1 MWYVFI
7 GILILIVDQVSKI
20 VVAGLSGVT
29 PGSLGTDKRLIATL
43 IDGFLEI
50 EYCENNNGMMG
61 IFSFLKDGRLV
72 FIVATVIILGGIIV
86 YLCLSKNRGKWL
98 NTALAFIISG
108 ALGNFIDRIFNNG
121 GYVRD
126 MIHVIIEINGKEYF
140 PYIFNVADIAL
151 VVGAIM
157 LIVDMLFIGKDA
169 VFMSKKRRA
178 AIEKDEAATNKKLD
192 EARDLIREINNDKAL
207 PENAEAKS
215 ADRASDDYDDLIDD
229 DYSDDES
236 DEKNEN
242 DESDDKKETKSGDE
256 NK

>member
-61 IFSFLKDGRLV
+61 IFSFLKDGRIV

-157 LIVDMLFIGKDA
+157 LIVDILFIGKDA

-178 AIEKDEAATNKKLD
+178 AIEKDEAATNRKLD
-192 EARDLIREINNDKAL
+192 EARDLIREINDDKAL
-207 PENAEAKS
+207 PENAEGNPTELPS
-215 ADRASDDYDDLIDD
+215 ENYDDSIGAG
-229 DYSDDES
+229 DDES
-236 DEKNEN
+236 DDKNEN

>member
-29 PGSLGTDKRLIATL
+29 PGSLGTDKKLVATL

-61 IFSFLKDGRLV
+61 IFSFLKDGRIV

-157 LIVDMLFIGKDA
+157 LIVDILFIGKDA

-178 AIEKDEAATNKKLD
+178 AIEKDEAATNRKLD
-192 EARDLIREINNDKAL
+192 EARDIIREINDDKAL
-207 PENAEAKS
+207 PENFEGNPAELS
-215 ADRASDDYDDLIDD
+215 SENHGDLIDD
-229 DYSDDES
+229 GD
-236 DEKNEN
+236 
-242 DESDDKKETKSGDE
+242 DESDDKKETKSGNE

>member
-29 PGSLGTDKRLIATL
+29 PGSLGTDKRLVATL

-61 IFSFLKDGRLV
+61 IFSFLKDGRIV

-157 LIVDMLFIGKDA
+157 LIVDILFIGNDA

-178 AIEKDEAATNKKLD
+178 AIEKDEAATNRKLD
-192 EARDLIREINNDKAL
+192 EARDLIREINDDKSL
-207 PENAEAKS
+207 PENAEGNLTELS
-215 ADRASDDYDDLIDD
+215 SENHDDSIDD
-229 DYSDDES
+229 DGGDET
-236 DEKNEN
+236 
-242 DESDDKKETKSGDE
+242 DDKKETKSGGE

>member
-29 PGSLGTDKRLIATL
+29 PGSLGTDKRLVATL

-72 FIVATVIILGGIIV
+72 FIVSTVIILGGIIV

-98 NTALAFIISG
+98 NTALVFIISG

-157 LIVDMLFIGKDA
+157 LIVDILFIGKDA

-192 EARDLIREINNDKAL
+192 EARDLIREINDDKAL
-207 PENAEAKS
+207 PENAEGNPTELS
-215 ADRASDDYDDLIDD
+215 SENHDDSIDD
-229 DYSDDES
+229 GGDET
-236 DEKNEN
+236 
-242 DESDDKKETKSGDE
+242 DDKKETKSGDE

>member
-29 PGSLGTDKRLIATL
+29 PGSLGTDKKLVATL

-61 IFSFLKDGRLV
+61 IFSFLKDGRIV

-86 YLCLSKNRGKWL
+86 YLCLSKNRSKWL

-157 LIVDMLFIGKDA
+157 LIVDILFIGKDA

-178 AIEKDEAATNKKLD
+178 AIEKDEAATNRKLD
-192 EARDLIREINNDKAL
+192 EARDIIREINDDKAL
-207 PENAEAKS
+207 PENFEGNPAELS
-215 ADRASDDYDDLIDD
+215 SENHGDLIDD
-229 DYSDDES
+229 DGD
-236 DEKNEN
+236 
-242 DESDDKKETKSGDE
+242 DESDDKKETKSGNE

>member
-29 PGSLGTDKRLIATL
+29 PGSLGTDKRLVATL

-61 IFSFLKDGRLV
+61 IFSFLKDGRIV

-157 LIVDMLFIGKDA
+157 LIVDILFIGKDA

-178 AIEKDEAATNKKLD
+178 AIEKDEAATNRKLD
-192 EARDLIREINNDKAL
+192 EARDLIREINDDKAL
-207 PENAEAKS
+207 LENADGNPTELS
-215 ADRASDDYDDLIDD
+215 SENHDDSIDD
-229 DYSDDES
+229 GGD
-236 DEKNEN
+236 

>member
-29 PGSLGTDKRLIATL
+29 PGSLGTDKRLVATL

-61 IFSFLKDGRLV
+61 IFSFLKDGRIV

-157 LIVDMLFIGKDA
+157 LIVDILFIGKDA

-192 EARDLIREINNDKAL
+192 EAKTLIREMNGGSVAIENPEGNPTEL
-207 PENAEAKS
+207 PSENHG
-215 ADRASDDYDDLIDD
+215 DLIDD
-229 DYSDDES
+229 GGET
-236 DEKNEN
+236 
-242 DESDDKKETKSGDE
+242 DDKKETKNSDE

>member
-29 PGSLGTDKRLIATL
+29 PGSLGTDKKLIATL

-157 LIVDMLFIGKDA
+157 LIVDILFIGKDA

-178 AIEKDEAATNKKLD
+178 AIEKDEAATNRKLD
-192 EARDLIREINNDKAL
+192 EARDINREINDDKAL
-207 PENAEAKS
+207 PENFEGNPTELS
-215 ADRASDDYDDLIDD
+215 SENHGDLIDD
-229 DYSDDES
+229 DGD
-236 DEKNEN
+236 

>member
-29 PGSLGTDKRLIATL
+29 PGSLGTDKKLVATL

-61 IFSFLKDGRLV
+61 IFSFLKDGRIV

-157 LIVDMLFIGKDA
+157 LIVDILFIGKDA

-178 AIEKDEAATNKKLD
+178 AIEKDEAATNRKLD
-192 EARDLIREINNDKAL
+192 EARDLIREINDDKAL
-207 PENAEAKS
+207 PENAEVKS
-215 ADRASDDYDDLIDD
+215 ADRASDNYGDSIDD
-229 DYSDDES
+229 GG
-236 DEKNEN
+236 

>member
-29 PGSLGTDKRLIATL
+29 PGSLGTDKRLVATL

-61 IFSFLKDGRLV
+61 IFSFLKDGRIV

-98 NTALAFIISG
+98 NTALAVIISG

-157 LIVDMLFIGKDA
+157 LIVDILFIGKDA

-178 AIEKDEAATNKKLD
+178 AIEKDEAATNRKLD
-192 EARDLIREINNDKAL
+192 EAKTLIREMNGGSVATENFEGNPTEL
-207 PENAEAKS
+207 PLENHGDS
-215 ADRASDDYDDLIDD
+215 IDD
-229 DYSDDES
+229 GG
-236 DEKNEN
+236 

>member
-29 PGSLGTDKRLIATL
+29 PGSLGTDKKLVATL

-61 IFSFLKDGRLV
+61 IFSFLKDGRIV

-157 LIVDMLFIGKDA
+157 LIVDILFIGNDA

-178 AIEKDEAATNKKLD
+178 AIEKDEAATNRKLD
-192 EARDLIREINNDKAL
+192 EARDLIREINDDKAL
-207 PENAEAKS
+207 PENAEGNPTELPS
-215 ADRASDDYDDLIDD
+215 ENYDDSIGAG
-229 DYSDDES
+229 DDES
-236 DEKNEN
+236 DDKNEN

>member
-29 PGSLGTDKRLIATL
+29 PGSLGTDKRLVATL

-61 IFSFLKDGRLV
+61 IFSFLKDGRIV

-157 LIVDMLFIGKDA
+157 LIVDILFIGKDA

-178 AIEKDEAATNKKLD
+178 AIEKDEAATNRKLD
-192 EARDLIREINNDKAL
+192 EARDLIREINDDKAL
-207 PENAEAKS
+207 LENAEGNPTELS
-215 ADRASDDYDDLIDD
+215 SENHDDSIDD
-229 DYSDDES
+229 DG
-236 DEKNEN
+236 

>member
-61 IFSFLKDGRLV
+61 IFSFLKDGRIV

-157 LIVDMLFIGKDA
+157 LIVDILFIGKDA

-178 AIEKDEAATNKKLD
+178 AIEKDEAATNRKLD
-192 EARDLIREINNDKAL
+192 EARDLIREINDDKAL
-207 PENAEAKS
+207 PENAEGNPTELS
-215 ADRASDDYDDLIDD
+215 SENYGDLIDD
-229 DYSDDES
+229 GGDET
-236 DEKNEN
+236 
-242 DESDDKKETKSGDE
+242 DDKKETKSGDE

>member
-29 PGSLGTDKRLIATL
+29 PGSLGTDKKLIATL

-157 LIVDMLFIGKDA
+157 LIVDILFIGKDA

-178 AIEKDEAATNKKLD
+178 AIEKDEAATNRKLD
-192 EARDLIREINNDKAL
+192 EARDIIREINDDKAL
-207 PENAEAKS
+207 PENFEGNPTELS
-215 ADRASDDYDDLIDD
+215 SENHGDLIDD
-229 DYSDDES
+229 DGD
-236 DEKNEN
+236 

>member
-29 PGSLGTDKRLIATL
+29 PGSLGTDKKLVATL

-126 MIHVIIEINGKEYF
+126 MIHVIIEINGNEYF

-157 LIVDMLFIGKDA
+157 LIVDILFIGKDA

-178 AIEKDEAATNKKLD
+178 AIEKDEAATNRKLD
-192 EARDLIREINNDKAL
+192 EARDLIREINDDKAL
-207 PENAEAKS
+207 PENAEGNMNELHLENHGDS
-215 ADRASDDYDDLIDD
+215 VDD
-229 DYSDDES
+229 DG
-236 DEKNEN
+236 

>member
-29 PGSLGTDKRLIATL
+29 PGSLGTDKRLVATL

-61 IFSFLKDGRLV
+61 IFSFLKDGRIV

-178 AIEKDEAATNKKLD
+178 AIEKDEAATNRKLD
-192 EARDLIREINNDKAL
+192 EARDLIREINDDRVATDNSEGNTTEL
-207 PENAEAKS
+207 PSENHG
-215 ADRASDDYDDLIDD
+215 DLIDD
-229 DYSDDES
+229 GGET
-236 DEKNEN
+236 
-242 DESDDKKETKSGDE
+242 DDKKETKSGDE

>member
-29 PGSLGTDKRLIATL
+29 PGSLGTDKKLVATL

-61 IFSFLKDGRLV
+61 IFSFLKDGRIV

-157 LIVDMLFIGKDA
+157 LIVDILFIGKDA

-178 AIEKDEAATNKKLD
+178 AIEKDEAATNRKLD
-192 EARDLIREINNDKAL
+192 EARDLIREINDDKAL
-207 PENAEAKS
+207 PENAEGNPTELFS
-215 ADRASDDYDDLIDD
+215 ENHGDSIDDGGESDD
-229 DYSDDES
+229 
-236 DEKNEN
+236 KNEN

>member
-29 PGSLGTDKRLIATL
+29 PGSLGTDKRLVATL

-61 IFSFLKDGRLV
+61 IFSFLKDGRIV

-157 LIVDMLFIGKDA
+157 LIVDILFIGNDA

-178 AIEKDEAATNKKLD
+178 AIEKDEAATNRKLD
-192 EARDLIREINNDKAL
+192 EARDLIREINDDKAL
-207 PENAEAKS
+207 LENAEGNPTELS
-215 ADRASDDYDDLIDD
+215 SENHDDSIDD
-229 DYSDDES
+229 GGD
-236 DEKNEN
+236 

>member
-29 PGSLGTDKRLIATL
+29 PGSLGTDKRRVATL

-61 IFSFLKDGRLV
+61 IFSFLKDGRIV

-157 LIVDMLFIGKDA
+157 LIVDILFIGKDA

-178 AIEKDEAATNKKLD
+178 AIEKDEAATNRKLD
-192 EARDLIREINNDKAL
+192 EARDLIREINDDKAL
-207 PENAEAKS
+207 PENAEGNMNELPLENHGDS
-215 ADRASDDYDDLIDD
+215 IDD
-229 DYSDDES
+229 DG
-236 DEKNEN
+236 

>member
-29 PGSLGTDKRLIATL
+29 PGSLGTDKRLVATL

-61 IFSFLKDGRLV
+61 IFSFLKDGRIV

-157 LIVDMLFIGKDA
+157 LIVDILFIGKDA

-178 AIEKDEAATNKKLD
+178 AIEKDEAATNRKLD
-192 EARDLIREINNDKAL
+192 EARDLIRDINDDKAL
-207 PENAEAKS
+207 PENAEGNPTELS
-215 ADRASDDYDDLIDD
+215 SENHGDLIDD
-229 DYSDDES
+229 GG
-236 DEKNEN
+236 

>member
-29 PGSLGTDKRLIATL
+29 PGSLGTDKRLVATL

-61 IFSFLKDGRLV
+61 IFSFLKDGRIV

-157 LIVDMLFIGKDA
+157 LIVDILFIGKDA

-178 AIEKDEAATNKKLD
+178 AIEKDEAATNRKLD
-192 EARDLIREINNDKAL
+192 EARDLIREINDDKAL
-207 PENAEAKS
+207 PENAEGNPTELS
-215 ADRASDDYDDLIDD
+215 SENHGDLIDD
-229 DYSDDES
+229 DGDDES
-236 DEKNEN
+236 DEK
-242 DESDDKKETKSGDE
+242 KETKNGDE

>member
-29 PGSLGTDKRLIATL
+29 PGSLGTDKKLVATL

-61 IFSFLKDGRLV
+61 IFSFLKDGRIV

-86 YLCLSKNRGKWL
+86 YLCLSKNRVKWL

-108 ALGNFIDRIFNNG
+108 ALGNFIDRVFTKG

-157 LIVDMLFIGKDA
+157 LIIYILFIGKDA
-169 VFMSKKRRA
+169 VFCSKARRERLA
-178 AIEKDEAATNKKLD
+178 EEEADGKKK
-192 EARDLIREINNDKAL
+192 I
-207 PENAEAKS
+207 AEAKQIF
-215 ADRASDDYDDLIDD
+215 IDKENEQAERD
-229 DYSDDES
+229 NAENNVLNT
-236 DEKNEN
+236 KNNALNTEN
-242 DESDDKKETKSGDE
+242 NALNAKNGGLNANGNPE
-256 NK
+256 NIGKTNGN

>member
-29 PGSLGTDKRLIATL
+29 PGSLGTDKRLVATL

-61 IFSFLKDGRLV
+61 IFSFLKDGRIV

-157 LIVDMLFIGKDA
+157 LIVDILFIGKDA

-178 AIEKDEAATNKKLD
+178 AIEKDEAATNRKLD
-192 EARDLIREINNDKAL
+192 EAKTLIREMNGGSVAT
-207 PENAEAKS
+207 ENSEGNPTELS
-215 ADRASDDYDDLIDD
+215 SENHGDSID
-229 DYSDDES
+229 
-236 DEKNEN
+236 
-242 DESDDKKETKSGDE
+242 DESDDKKETKNSDE

>member
-29 PGSLGTDKRLIATL
+29 PGSLGTDKKLVATL

-61 IFSFLKDGRLV
+61 IFSFLKDGRIV

-157 LIVDMLFIGKDA
+157 LIVDILFIGKDA

-178 AIEKDEAATNKKLD
+178 AIEKDEAATNRKLD
-192 EARDLIREINNDKAL
+192 EARDIIREINDDKAL
-207 PENAEAKS
+207 PENFEGNPAELS
-215 ADRASDDYDDLIDD
+215 SENHGDLIDD
-229 DYSDDES
+229 DGD
-236 DEKNEN
+236 
-242 DESDDKKETKSGDE
+242 DESDDKKETKSGNE

>member
-29 PGSLGTDKRLIATL
+29 PGSLGTDKRLVATL

-157 LIVDMLFIGKDA
+157 LIIDILFIGKDA

-178 AIEKDEAATNKKLD
+178 AIEKDEAATNRKLD
-192 EARDLIREINNDKAL
+192 EARDLIREINDDKSL
-207 PENAEAKS
+207 PENAEGNPTELPS
-215 ADRASDDYDDLIDD
+215 ENYDDSIGAG
-229 DYSDDES
+229 DDES
-236 DEKNEN
+236 DDKNEN

>member
-29 PGSLGTDKRLIATL
+29 PGSLGTDKKLVATL

-157 LIVDMLFIGKDA
+157 LIVDILFIGKDA

-178 AIEKDEAATNKKLD
+178 AIEKDEAATNRKLD
-192 EARDLIREINNDKAL
+192 EARDLIREINDDKAL
-207 PENAEAKS
+207 PENAEENPTELS
-215 ADRASDDYDDLIDD
+215 SENHGDSIDD
-229 DYSDDES
+229 DG
-236 DEKNEN
+236 

>member
-29 PGSLGTDKRLIATL
+29 PGSLGTDKKLVATL

-61 IFSFLKDGRLV
+61 IFSFLKDGRIV

-157 LIVDMLFIGKDA
+157 LIVDILFIGKDA

-178 AIEKDEAATNKKLD
+178 AIEKDEAATNRKLD
-192 EARDLIREINNDKAL
+192 EARDLIREINDDKAL
-207 PENAEAKS
+207 PENAEGNPTELPS
-215 ADRASDDYDDLIDD
+215 ENYDDSIGAG
-229 DYSDDES
+229 DDES
-236 DEKNEN
+236 DDKNEN
-242 DESDDKKETKSGDE
+242 DESDETDETKSGDE

>member
-29 PGSLGTDKRLIATL
+29 PGSLGTDKRLVATL

-61 IFSFLKDGRLV
+61 IFSFLKDGRIV

-157 LIVDMLFIGKDA
+157 LIVDILFIGKDA

-178 AIEKDEAATNKKLD
+178 AIEKDEVATNRKLD
-192 EARDLIREINNDKAL
+192 EARDLIREINDDKAL
-207 PENAEAKS
+207 LENAEGNPTELS
-215 ADRASDDYDDLIDD
+215 SENHDDSIDD
-229 DYSDDES
+229 GGD
-236 DEKNEN
+236 

>member
-29 PGSLGTDKRLIATL
+29 PGSLGTDKRLVATL

-61 IFSFLKDGRLV
+61 IFSFLKDGRTV

-157 LIVDMLFIGKDA
+157 LIVDILFIGKDA

-178 AIEKDEAATNKKLD
+178 AIEKDEAATNRKLD
-192 EARDLIREINNDKAL
+192 EAKTLIREMNGGSVATENPEGNTNEL
-207 PENAEAKS
+207 PSENHGDS
-215 ADRASDDYDDLIDD
+215 IDYDGG
-229 DYSDDES
+229 
-236 DEKNEN
+236 

>member
-29 PGSLGTDKRLIATL
+29 PGSLGTDKRLVATL

-61 IFSFLKDGRLV
+61 IFSFLKDGRIV

-157 LIVDMLFIGKDA
+157 LIVDILFIGKDA

-178 AIEKDEAATNKKLD
+178 AIEKDEAATNRKLD
-192 EARDLIREINNDKAL
+192 EARDLIREINDDKSL
-207 PENAEAKS
+207 LENAEGNPTELS
-215 ADRASDDYDDLIDD
+215 SENHDDSIDD
-229 DYSDDES
+229 GGD
-236 DEKNEN
+236 

>member
-29 PGSLGTDKRLIATL
+29 PGSLGTDKRLVATL

-61 IFSFLKDGRLV
+61 IFSFLKDGRIV

-157 LIVDMLFIGKDA
+157 LIVDILFIGKDA

-178 AIEKDEAATNKKLD
+178 AIEKDEAATNRKLD
-192 EARDLIREINNDKAL
+192 EARDLIREINDDKAL
-207 PENAEAKS
+207 PENAEGNPTELS
-215 ADRASDDYDDLIDD
+215 SENHGDLIDD
-229 DYSDDES
+229 GGD
-236 DEKNEN
+236 

>member
-29 PGSLGTDKRLIATL
+29 PGSLGTDKKLIATL

-178 AIEKDEAATNKKLD
+178 AIEKDEAATNRKLD
-192 EARDLIREINNDKAL
+192 EARDLIREINDDKSL

-215 ADRASDDYDDLIDD
+215 ADRSSDNYD

>member
-29 PGSLGTDKRLIATL
+29 PGSLGTDKKLVATL

-61 IFSFLKDGRLV
+61 IFSFLKDGRIV

-157 LIVDMLFIGKDA
+157 LIVDILFIGNDA

-178 AIEKDEAATNKKLD
+178 AIEKDEAATNRKLD
-192 EARDLIREINNDKAL
+192 EARDLIREINDDKAL
-207 PENAEAKS
+207 PENAEGNPTELS
-215 ADRASDDYDDLIDD
+215 SENHGDLIDD
-229 DYSDDES
+229 DGD
-236 DEKNEN
+236 
-242 DESDDKKETKSGDE
+242 DESDDKKETKSGNE